1 MNNKTLT
8 RLLALVL
15 CLGSFTIACKKGE
28 NDPAL
33 SLKTRNNR
41 LKGAWE
47 LVKLDEQREK
57 SGEGLSLGEAYTYE
71 YSSSRTIE
79 DGVENYKRTSVSLF
93 EGDEPSPLDCTYV
106 RNIYQERDF
115 QKNGIFTQFSII
127 ENDTNT
133 SYIEWYWLDQ
143 EKKKSGLLLN
153 GTLFQVDRLAK
164 DELILK
170 RDVVEYVEADTSPGF
185 SYVSSDIYSYTALYK
200 KK

>member
-1 MNNKTLT
+1 MKSKTLT
-8 RLLALVL
+8 IFLTVFV
-15 CLGSFTIACKKGE
+15 GFSFFCIACKKGE

-41 LKGAWE
+41 LKGGWE
-47 LVKLDEQREK
+47 LVELDERREK

-71 YSSSRTIE
+71 YSSSHIIE
-79 DGVENYKRTSVSLF
+79 NGVENYTRTSIRLF
-93 EGDEPSPLDCTYV
+93 EGGETTPFDCTYV
-106 RNIYQERDF
+106 RNRYQERDF

-133 SYIEWYWLDQ
+133 SYIEWYWLNQ
-143 EKKKSGLLLN
+143 EKKKSGLVLN

-170 RDVVEYVEADTSPGF
+170 RDVNEYVEADTFSGF
-185 SYVSSDIYSYTALYK
+185 SYVGSDIYSYTARYK